1 MKKQELIDEILPL
14 LKLGTPQERTKMRA
28 DLESHTLTEL
38 TAYFGVVSGPAY
50 QLEADETAL
59 DEMKAARNRELQLLR
74 IFKFSGLKS
83 TPENEALLDKL
94 LGTAIS
100 PETFRSLIEKNPQYQ
115 NRFEWES
122 APFGAIRQAEADQ
135 SKQRTKIRQAFS
147 AAAKAVTAQGL
158 HDVGDFAANF
168 NLVCGV
174 LGTQFSVADVVRVL
188 TDGSIQGLAPSG
200 NAAELRATHQQKQ
213 IENHNL
219 ALINADT
226 QTLRKVARQEAA
238 NRQTEA
244 EKQVVLDMQAQRR
257 RDAAMDFP
265 SLPGTWQGQ
274 KLDAAFIRR
283 CDVPTQKLLAKRF
296 GSAQL
301 DARLQVVAKG
311 DSK

>member
-1 MKKQELIDEILPL
+1 MNKQELIDEILPL

-28 DLESHTLTEL
+28 ELEGHTLTEL
-38 TAYFGVVSGPAY
+38 QAYLSVVRDPEY

-59 DEMKAARNRELQLLR
+59 AEIKAARNREFALMQ
-74 IFKFSGLKS
+74 IFKLSGLKN
-83 TPENEALLDKL
+83 TTKNETLLDQL
-94 LGTAIS
+94 LGPALS
-100 PETFRSLIEKNPQYQ
+100 LETFRSLIEKNLQYQ
-115 NRFEWES
+115 NRFEWDS

-147 AAAKAVTAQGL
+147 AAAKAVTAQGVA
-158 HDVGDFAANF
+158 DVADNDANF
-168 NLVCGV
+168 SITCSV
-174 LGTQFSVADVVRVL
+174 LGTNFTIADAVRAL
-188 TDGSIQGLAPSG
+188 TNGSITGLAASR
-200 NAAELRATHQQKQ
+200 NADELRAAYQQKQ
-213 IENHNL
+213 VEDHNL

-244 EKQVVLDMQAQRR
+244 EKQVVLDMQAQQR

-301 DARLQVVAKG
+301 DARLQG
-311 DSK
+311 RG